1 LGKTK
6 RYKKLRKKE
15 RRRKKN
21 MNKDKTLDTLSV
33 GPSEGFIETP
43 AVKEIINRAMSYL
56 EAGFPVHFTGPTGTG
71 KTTLAMHLAYKLNQ
85 PMMLM
90 FGDEEFGTSDLVGD
104 KMGYR
109 KRKLIDNFIHSVLKT
124 EEDVSQ
130 RWVDNRLTTA
140 CKEGL
145 TLVYDEFNR
154 SRPEANNALL
164 SVLEEGI
171 LTLPASEEEE
181 GYIKVHPNFKA
192 IFTSNPHEY
201 AGVHKTQDALLDRMV
216 TMHLDYFDK
225 ETERAIVVART
236 GVTLEDAKKIV
247 GILRDFRQAVGLYQP
262 ISIRPG
268 IIIGT
273 VLRQK
278 GTHAEKYNPLFV
290 DICVDAFISG
300 RYNNNERDKMAE
312 IVISLI
318 NRHCLPGIGTNKPK
332 TSGNGIIKKERGA
345 NGRFISQGNSLPQGK
360 NDQSEF
366 ISVEPTILKEGGEI

>member
-1 LGKTK
+1 MIETVNIKYAGIS
-6 RYKKLRKKE
+6 
-15 RRRKKN
+15 KN
-21 MNKDKTLDTLSV
+21 TIGNSLSV

-43 AVKEIINRAMSYL
+43 SVEKIIDRAMSYL
-56 EAGFPVHFTGPTGTG
+56 EAGIPVHLTGPTGTG
-71 KTTLAMHLAYKLNQ
+71 KSTLAMHLAYKLNQ
-85 PMMLM
+85 PVVLM

-171 LTLPASEEEE
+171 LTLPSSEEES
-181 GYIKVHPNFKA
+181 GYIKVHPNFRA

-216 TMHLDYFDK
+216 SIHLDYFDE

-236 GVTLEDAKKIV
+236 GITLADAEKIV
-247 GILRDFRQAVGLYQP
+247 RVLRDFRQMTGLHQT
-262 ISIRPG
+262 ISIRSG
-268 IIIGT
+268 IIIGKILT
-273 VLRQK
+273 QK
-278 GTHAEKYNPLFV
+278 GMHAEKYNLLFV
-290 DICVDAFISG
+290 DTCVDALISG
-300 RYNNNERDKMAE
+300 RHNSADRGEMTKK
-312 IVISLI
+312 VIDLI
-318 NRHCLPGIGTNKPK
+318 DNY
-332 TSGNGIIKKERGA
+332 
-345 NGRFISQGNSLPQGK
+345 F
-360 NDQSEF
+360 
-366 ISVEPTILKEGGEI
+366 

>member
-1 LGKTK
+1 
-6 RYKKLRKKE
+6 
-15 RRRKKN
+15 
-21 MNKDKTLDTLSV
+21 MNKDQTQDTLSV

-43 AVKEIINRAMSYL
+43 AIKEIVNRAMSYL
-56 EAGFPVHFTGPTGTG
+56 ETGFPVHFTGPTGTG
-71 KTTLAMHLAYKLNQ
+71 KTTLAMHLAYKLKS

-171 LTLPASEEEE
+171 LTLPASEGEE

-216 TMHLDYFDK
+216 TMHLDYFDE
-225 ETERAIVVART
+225 ETEKAIVIART
-236 GVTLEDAKKIV
+236 GITPEDAKKIV
-247 GILRDFRQAVGLYQP
+247 GILRDFRQSVGLYQP
-262 ISIRPG
+262 VSIRPG

-273 VLRQK
+273 VLKQT
-278 GTHAEKYNPLFV
+278 GVHAEIHNPLFV
-290 DICVDAFISG
+290 DICIDALISG
-300 RYNNNERDKMAE
+300 RYNNNERGKMAE
-312 IVISLI
+312 IIISLI
-318 NRHCLPGIGTNKPK
+318 NRYCLPGFGTIKPK
-332 TSGNGIIKKERGA
+332 TSGDGSIKKERSA
-345 NGRFISQGNSLPQGK
+345 NGRFIPRGK
-360 NDQSEF
+360 NGQSEF
-366 ISVEPTILKEGGEI
+366 IPVEPAILKKGGEYDNQRSQ

>member
-1 LGKTK
+1 
-6 RYKKLRKKE
+6 
-15 RRRKKN
+15 
-21 MNKDKTLDTLSV
+21 MNKSHLLNSLSV
-33 GPSEGFIETP
+33 SPSEEFIETSS
-43 AVKEIINRAMSYL
+43 VKKIIDRAMSYL
-56 EAGFPVHFTGPTGTG
+56 EVGIPVHFTGPTGTG
-71 KTTLAMHLAYKLNQ
+71 KSTLAMHLAYKLNQ
-85 PMMLM
+85 PLMLM

-109 KRKLIDNFIHSVLKT
+109 RSKLVDNFIHSVLKT

-171 LTLPASEEEE
+171 LTLPPSERET

-216 TMHLDYFDK
+216 SIHLDYFDE
-225 ETERAIVVART
+225 ETERAIVVARS
-236 GVTLEDAKKIV
+236 GVTLEDARKIV
-247 GILRDFRQAVGLYQP
+247 GILRDFRQIVGLYHA

-268 IIIGT
+268 IIIGKILT
-273 VLRQK
+273 QNEV
-278 GTHAEKYNPLFV
+278 HAEEYHPLFA
-290 DICVDAFISG
+290 DICVDALVSG
-300 RYNNNERDKMAE
+300 RHNSADRAKMTEIIVELIHKHCRNELAPYQSTPTDNEALEKLKDAVE
-312 IVISLI
+312 THLQ
-318 NRHCLPGIGTNKPK
+318 
-332 TSGNGIIKKERGA
+332 NGDLA
-345 NGRFISQGNSLPQGK
+345 NQRESSILETRIRQFRA
-360 NDQSEF
+360 
-366 ISVEPTILKEGGEI
+366 TIL